1 MHEQGN
7 KIMIKLAK
15 FVTRKR
21 NKKESLIRTVTVI
34 TQKNIFQADHED
46 VPENKNDLLKLMFD
60 QSSNS

>member
-1 MHEQGN
+1 
-7 KIMIKLAK
+7 MIKLAK